1 MEEMLSPSFTHEKLD
16 DPTVEDLID
25 VFEDLWRGC
34 IFEPVKSLIA
44 SPHGSVAAMC
54 VLCSYYEA
62 IESLYTGNSS
72 RNRSQEF
79 FVKGFSRVFSSS
91 EGMDVGAKEIYIH
104 VRCGLAHEG
113 MLRSKVHYSNVGR
126 KPFFL
131 TYPKNDDGSLDL
143 SRPSNSI
150 VVNPERMFEATVQ
163 HFVSYVKLLRSQ
175 EDTEL
180 VENFES
186 FVTEQYAV
194 GSGDSIIGMTYEE
207 FSGEA

>member
-1 MEEMLSPSFTHEKLD
+1 
-16 DPTVEDLID
+16 
-25 VFEDLWRGC
+25 
-34 IFEPVKSLIA
+34 EPVKSLIA

-186 FVTEQYAV
+186 FVTEQYDV
-194 GSGDSIIGMTYEE
+194 GSGDSIIGMTY
-207 FSGEA
+207 